1 MSVSHGTGFSVRRM
15 IDQCFDRHAV
25 TAKVVMEMN
34 CYEAILATV
43 RCSALA
49 TICAARAIGSMTDL
63 RAIDLPDAGLRR
75 TTALLWRQDTHRPAA
90 ARVLAD
96 MIRQSYG
103 ETAPAKAAAGA
114 RKARR
119 QAT

>member
-1 MSVSHGTGFSVRRM
+1 
-15 IDQCFDRHAV
+15 
-25 TAKVVMEMN
+25 MEMN

-75 TTALLWRQDTHRPAA
+75 TTALLWRQDAHRPAA
-90 ARVLAD
+90 ARVLAET
-96 MIRQSYG
+96 ITQSYG
-103 ETAPAKAAAGA
+103 ESAVRKSAAGGG
-114 RKARR
+114 KRR
-119 QAT
+119 RRHTVT